1 MPLPGSKESD
11 FLSAARRV
19 TGPQRLQHQGG
30 QGRSFT
36 PVNSLNRIMSPP
48 GDCPYLGRGTSGH
61 LVGRGRG
68 SPGQGCSLATRDHH
82 SPEARAA
89 ADSCPGL
96 SITVFVPLI
105 WKLGF
110 PSLRHLPGALK
121 NISTAASMQTAKCAL
136 CPPTPCQRVQTS
148 APGLQ
153 CLAGPGRENTHI
165 LKPNVQGIPGPTEPL

>member
-1 MPLPGSKESD
+1 MPLPGSEESD

-30 QGRSFT
+30 QGPSFT

-48 GDCPYLGRGTSGH
+48 GNCPYLGRGTSGH

-136 CPPTPCQRVQTS
+136 CPPSPPANGFKHLPQVFS
-148 APGLQ
+148 AWQDPG
-153 CLAGPGRENTHI
+153 GKTH
-165 LKPNVQGIPGPTEPL
+165 TF